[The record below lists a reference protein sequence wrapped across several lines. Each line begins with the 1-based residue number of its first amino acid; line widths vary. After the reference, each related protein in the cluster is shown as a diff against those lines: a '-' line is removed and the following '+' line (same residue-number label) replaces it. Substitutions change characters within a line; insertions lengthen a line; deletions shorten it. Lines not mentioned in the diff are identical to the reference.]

1 MAVPFG
7 ITGRHTPV
15 AADDQAGVIAGI
27 LKNPASHAR
36 KIYPLFGSIEL
47 TQPEIAA
54 IIGRVLGKEIK
65 YEQVTGEKFV
75 ESVLGKPDP
84 HLAQHLHE
92 VAIDHH
98 NEIFARTNN
107 FMVDASR

>member
-27 LKNPASHAR
+27 LENPASHA
-36 KIYPLFGSIEL
+36 
-47 TQPEIAA
+47 IAA

-65 YEQVTGEKFV
+65 YEQVTSEKFV
-75 ESVLGKPDP
+75 ESVWENLIRMSLSICTKSRSIITTRSS
-84 HLAQHLHE
+84 LE
-92 VAIDHH
+92 
-98 NEIFARTNN
+98 RTTLWWTPA
-107 FMVDASR
+107 DDSRTVCHQVS

>member
-27 LKNPASHAR
+27 LENPASHA
-36 KIYPLFGSIEL
+36 
-47 TQPEIAA
+47 IAA

-65 YEQVTGEKFV
+65 YEQVTSEKFV

-98 NEIFARTNN
+98 NEIFARTNS